1 MELTLGDFGTSYSKI
16 KRGDKIEIVPS
27 SELAKSGVTVDV
39 GTGHNAG
46 LYARRTINELVALSR
61 GAQSI
66 IDEDDFVVLDVGSRD
81 IKYVRIRGGRFY
93 DGDWNTICGAMAG
106 FTIELLLKHLSVNL
120 NELQASDMDIGITCG
135 ILGTGA
141 VFDLIAEGLLP
152 ETAVSALIRGI
163 AQNTYSFCKRP
174 DKIYLSG
181 GLCKVHA
188 FIDSFPCEI
197 VPVGRFVLVKGLS
210 VSISDRA

>member
-1 MELTLGDFGTSYSKI
+1 MELTLGDLGTSYSKI
-16 KRGDKIEIVPS
+16 KHSGQIEVIPS
-27 SELAKSGVTVDV
+27 SQLAKRKFMVDV

-46 LYARRTINELVALSR
+46 LYARHTVNELVVLSR
-61 GAQSI
+61 GAQSS
-66 IDEDDFVVLDVGSRD
+66 IDDDDFVVLDVGSRD

-106 FTIELLLKHLSVNL
+106 FTLELLLQHLSVNPSKL
-120 NELQASDMDIGITCG
+120 RVSDADLGVTCG

-141 VFDLIAEGLLP
+141 VFDLIAEGLPP
-152 ETAVSALIRGI
+152 EDAVSALIRGI

-181 GLCKVHA
+181 GLCNMRA
-188 FIDSFPCEI
+188 FTDSFPCEV
-197 VPVGRFVLVKGLS
+197 VPMGRFVLIEGLS
-210 VSISDRA
+210 ASISD

>member
-16 KRGDKIEIVPS
+16 KRGGHVEVIPS
-27 SELAKSGVTVDV
+27 SDLAKSEFMVDV

-46 LYARRTINELVALSR
+46 LYARRTVNELVALSR
-61 GAQSI
+61 GAQSS

-106 FTIELLLKHLSVNL
+106 LTLELLLRHLSVNPS
-120 NELQASDMDIGITCG
+120 ELRVSDTDLGVTCG

-141 VFDLIAEGLLP
+141 VFDLIAEGLPP
-152 ETAVSALIRGI
+152 EAAVSALIRGI

-181 GLCKVHA
+181 GLCNMQA
-188 FIDSFPCEI
+188 FIDSFPCEV
-197 VPVGRFVLVKGLS
+197 VPMGRFVLIEGLS
-210 VSISDRA
+210 ASISD